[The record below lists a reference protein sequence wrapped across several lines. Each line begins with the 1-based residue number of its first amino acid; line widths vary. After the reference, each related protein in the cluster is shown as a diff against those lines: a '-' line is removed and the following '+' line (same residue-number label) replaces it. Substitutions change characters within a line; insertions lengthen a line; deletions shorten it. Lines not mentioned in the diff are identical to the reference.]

1 MLTTPFIGPRRNAKQ
16 LLPALLPLCALL
28 VMPATTHGQG
38 CVQSRGASVGAL
50 VQGEDAY
57 LSGGEW
63 QASVGY
69 RWLYSDRHY
78 VGDREQYQ
86 RKEQGSDVRNDSHFV
101 DLGITYAIT
110 KRVSVGVTLPF
121 VYSVRSSL
129 YEHDGKN
136 RHEMTASG
144 LADVRLI
151 STVWILDPNTHHEGN
166 FSLGLGVKAPTG
178 DAEVKD
184 TSYTAKGEVQR
195 YVDQSI
201 QPGDGGWGIII
212 EAQGFQKVVG
222 NLYGYAQASYLISPQ
237 EKNEATGYSTPDT
250 YLLRG
255 GLSYAVWP
263 SHGLA
268 LSLGWRMEGV
278 MVRDWFG
285 GSEGSRRPGYSM
297 SIEPGITWVH
307 KKLAMTVTAPVAVE
321 RNRQWSVQDMR
332 RGRQGDAAF
341 ADFIITSSIAYRF

>member
-1 MLTTPFIGPRRNAKQ
+1 
-16 LLPALLPLCALL
+16 
-28 VMPATTHGQG
+28 MPVTTHGQG

-86 RKEQGSDVRNDSHFV
+86 RKAQGDDVRNNSQFV

-110 KRVSVGVTLPF
+110 KRVSLTFTLPF
-121 VYSVRSSL
+121 VSSTRTSV
-129 YEHDGKN
+129 YEHEADKN
-136 RHEMTASG
+136 PEHRHQTSASG
-144 LADVRLI
+144 LADIRLT
-151 STVWILDPNTHHEGN
+151 STVWVLDPETHLNGN
-166 FSLGLGVKAPTG
+166 FALGLGVKSNSG
-178 DAEVKD
+178 DAETKD
-184 TSYTAKGEVQR
+184 TRHRIKNGVPTLTNEYN
-195 YVDQSI
+195 DQSI
-201 QPGDGGWGIII
+201 QPGDGGWGIIL
-212 EAQGFQKVVG
+212 EAQGFQKIVG
-222 NLYGYAQASYLISPQ
+222 NLFAYAQASYLISPQ

-307 KKLAMTVTAPVAVE
+307 KKWAMSVTAPVAVE